1 MGRRAVTF
9 KIAEKRPKNWN
20 PEHRESF
27 IKGLR
32 LICKNDKKFLKKI
45 KWDFDKFPNPNF
57 KVSNLIHIDT
67 TKISNKVWNSTR
79 SRGLAGNRA
88 VEQKTQEKR
97 IPGGSAF
104 NGIWPGDADVPLYF
118 LSLRILSV
126 TLVIMPSWSLII
138 PSANI

>member
-20 PEHRESF
+20 PDHRDSF
-27 IKGLR
+27 ITGLR

-45 KWDFDKFPNPNF
+45 GWDFERFPNPNF
-57 KVSNLIHIDT
+57 KWSNLIHIDT

-88 VEQKTQEKR
+88 VEKQTQEKR

-104 NGIWPGDADVPLYF
+104 NGIWPGDA
-118 LSLRILSV
+118 
-126 TLVIMPSWSLII
+126 TVISCFF
-138 PSANI
+138 